1 MLRRLAFGSGLI
13 FLTFLGLS
21 CDGIRV
27 DDGCHDARTGEEL
40 KEVRDANGELFP
52 VAKVSFDLGNLIIEY
67 CGVSIDAQVVE
78 RDFSVE
84 VLYHPYTGE
93 QIEVEEPR
101 RGVRRFA
108 GHSEYAWY

>member
-1 MLRRLAFGSGLI
+1 MLRRLTVGYGVMALA
-13 FLTFLGLS
+13 LLGVS
-21 CDGIRV
+21 CITPSP
-27 DDGCHDARTGEEL
+27 DGCHDARTGEEL

-52 VAKVSFDLGNLIIEY
+52 VTKVSFDLGRLSIDY

-78 RDFSVE
+78 RDSGVE
-84 VLYHPYTGE
+84 VVYHPYTGR

-108 GHSEYAWY
+108 GSSEYAWY